1 MQTTPSPRPSAA
13 EVSGR
18 PALPDGRT
26 GAPRAV
32 DQAAWSLV
40 HSLIHDRQNV
50 GSKRLEAPGPDSAQ
64 LEQLMHAAAAAPDH
78 GRLMPW
84 RFVLVPED
92 KRGLLAEAFAA
103 ALVERDPSA
112 GETEMEQAG
121 EKAFRG
127 PLLLLA
133 VSRLGRAEPDIPSQE
148 RLVSLGCAIQNLL
161 LAAQALGYGCG
172 LASGQAMG
180 STALRT
186 LFRLVPGEEA
196 VCFVSVGTVRKC
208 RPPTERPQLTHILAT
223 L

>member
-1 MQTTPSPRPSAA
+1 
-13 EVSGR
+13 V
-18 PALPDGRT
+18 AL
-26 GAPRAV
+26 
-32 DQAAWSLV
+32 
-40 HSLIHDRQNV
+40 
-50 GSKRLEAPGPDSAQ
+50 
-64 LEQLMHAAAAAPDH
+64 
-78 GRLMPW
+78 
-84 RFVLVPED
+84 VLVPQD

-103 ALVERDPSA
+103 ALIERDPSA
-112 GETEMEQAG
+112 GGSAIEQAR

-133 VSRLGRAEPDIPSQE
+133 VSRRGPAEPDIPSQE

-161 LAAQALGYGCG
+161 LAAHAMGYGCG

-196 VCFVSVGTVRKC
+196 VCFVSVGTVSKH
-208 RPPTERPQLTHILAT
+208 RPPRERPPLTHILAT